1 MTIEEMVKIY
11 DNQFE
16 EWNKEFPIEK
26 QSADEVQ
33 WDIAMNRVDDEFN
46 IPFDRKHEVSMWID
60 KFVKIWNIV
69 VDTEYSMGNTVGID
83 VIYYKEGIVGYRNTS
98 ETDGYWI

>member
-46 IPFDRKHEVSMWID
+46 IPFDRKHEVSIWID
-60 KFVKIWNIV
+60 KFVKIWNIIV
-69 VDTEYSMGNTVGID
+69 ETDWSVGETNSDI
-83 VIYYKEGIVGYRNTS
+83 IYYKKGFRRYNRTS
-98 ETDGYWI
+98 RTDGYWD